1 MKTILVAIRAS
12 TGGRVALA
20 LFAVPAILIGLLAM
34 HVLAT
39 DTMAGSADHH
49 SSMSQTATAG
59 SDMIIA
65 PTPAAASLGDH
76 CGGICMPS
84 HDMLGMM
91 CVLALLAG
99 AILFA
104 VRLHLSGWPDLRRIL
119 EPIQRAVAAQ
129 APATPPS
136 LHVLSI
142 SRT

>member
-1 MKTILVAIRAS
+1 MKSILSAVRAS
-12 TGGRVALA
+12 PHGRVVLA

-34 HVLAT
+34 HVLVAGNMTETAT
-39 DTMAGSADHH
+39 HQSSVSVAATASGDMTMAPNPETGALADE
-49 SSMSQTATAG
+49 
-59 SDMIIA
+59 
-65 PTPAAASLGDH
+65 

-99 AILFA
+99 AIFFA
-104 VRLHLSGWPDLRRIL
+104 LQLLLSGRPDLRATL
-119 EPIQRAVAAQ
+119 KPLQLTAAAL
-129 APATPPS
+129 APPTPPS